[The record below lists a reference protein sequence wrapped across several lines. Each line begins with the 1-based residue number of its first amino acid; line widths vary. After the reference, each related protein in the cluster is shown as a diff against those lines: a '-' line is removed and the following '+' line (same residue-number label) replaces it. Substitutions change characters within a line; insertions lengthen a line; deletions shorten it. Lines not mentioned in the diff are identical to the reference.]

1 MKLTTKWEM
10 IGWLNRIA
18 GVFSVPTMPNRTPVL
33 ELDPLSAR
41 ELDELGRYLLR
52 ESNSGQCMN
61 LSMLDG
67 YLTAV
72 VCCPEAISPTRWL
85 KWVWDS
91 ECGEE
96 APEFASPAQGA
107 CLLSLIVRHWN
118 DIART
123 LERAPQHYVP
133 LLLQE
138 RKTKKPV
145 IEAWCAGFMTGI
157 RISKRA
163 WQGMITAHPDDF
175 STMQLFGTD
184 EGFEARGC
192 QSATLDEYR
201 KRAYSIAD
209 SVRLVYSL
217 RRQRNAPAGARKTA
231 NARNRSKYR
240 APVQPQAI
248 DTPDETSERPDEQP
262 GTSPT
267 LH

>member
-1 MKLTTKWEM
+1 MH
-10 IGWLNRIA
+10 N
-18 GVFSVPTMPNRTPVL
+18 PPPVL
-33 ELDPLSAR
+33 ELDPLSER

-52 ESNSGQCMN
+52 ESSSGQCMN

-67 YLTAV
+67 YLAAV

-85 KWVWDS
+85 KWAWDW

-96 APEFASPAQGA
+96 APAFASPAQGA
-107 CLLSLIVRHWN
+107 YILSLILRHWN

-123 LERAPQHYVP
+123 LEHTPQRYVP

-145 IEAWCAGFMTGI
+145 IEEWCSGFMTGI

-163 WQGMITAHPDDF
+163 WQSMITAHPDDF

-192 QSATLDEYR
+192 QPPTLDEYQR
-201 KRAYSIAD
+201 RAYGIAD
-209 SVRLVYSL
+209 SVRMVYAL
-217 RRQRNAPAGARKTA
+217 RRLPSVPARTQEAAGARKVLKRRVA
-231 NARNRSKYR
+231 SQNRGLDNSGD
-240 APVQPQAI
+240 PLEPQDGQLEA
-248 DTPDETSERPDEQP
+248 SR
-262 GTSPT
+262 T